1 MSSGPTGLLF
11 KQRNEHLETGREL
24 PGITRW
30 HAFSKDRTVLC
41 ATSFLP
47 FLNLDQGKESRHRER
62 ERDSQFQSPLQATC
76 TRPGERNPELT
87 IGKTQ

>member
-62 ERDSQFQSPLQATC
+62 ERETPNSRVHYRLRALGRGRGTLS
-76 TRPGERNPELT
+76 
-87 IGKTQ
+87 

>member
-47 FLNLDQGKESRHRER
+47 FLNLDQGKESRHKERER
-62 ERDSQFQSPLQATC
+62 ERETPNSRVHYRLRALGRGRGTLS
-76 TRPGERNPELT
+76 
-87 IGKTQ
+87 